1 MVNGMGREYDKK
13 NVMNQKI
20 KNKKQVL
27 STEDML
33 AELQNIPAEQL
44 VAALKEYLAVERV
57 DKNKLH

>member
-1 MVNGMGREYDKK
+1 MVNGMGRENDKK
-13 NVMNQKI
+13 TVMNQNI

-33 AELQNIPAEQL
+33 AELQNVPAEQL